1 MKRYELHTEELHK
14 VYESIYDDIN
24 KYRQIYYKDPNVI
37 IISEILELTFEYSIK
52 NDKFYTHP
60 LSSVNTLF
68 GIKVVTSPRLRRLD
82 YEIY

>member
-1 MKRYELHTEELHK
+1 MKRYELHIEELHK

-52 NDKFYTHP
+52 DDKFYTHP

-68 GIKVVTSPRLRRLD
+68 GIKVVTSPRLRQLD